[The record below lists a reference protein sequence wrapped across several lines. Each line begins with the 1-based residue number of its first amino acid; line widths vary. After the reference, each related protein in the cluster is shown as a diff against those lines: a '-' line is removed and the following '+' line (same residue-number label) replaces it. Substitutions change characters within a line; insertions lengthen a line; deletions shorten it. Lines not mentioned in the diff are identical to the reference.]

1 MSTPLYPIVGSYDG
15 PRITVDDYLKDP
27 LRIPALVLD
36 IMTNQF
42 IIETVLRNA
51 GANQSGAVRYEKS
64 VPLYANSD
72 TNIRAEFAEV
82 PAATGSVG
90 ELLVAYSYERALAIT
105 VSDEMRRRQV
115 VDTVNRQ
122 LTQVKN
128 TMVRSWNKA
137 FFSLLDQIIDQQSA
151 PSVYQINN
159 GSGTSGVS
167 GVANASFSQSG
178 NYGSYGTWLSGSTG
192 TSNFADE
199 RWDSPAVQNGSWSG
213 SSTAGT
219 SFWGPNL
226 IRGHISDAIWLIE
239 NAQYMAAGQTDNYFG
254 FEPDT
259 MIINHTAKLALF
271 KSVDFARPYI
281 GDAATSSIQYTGL
294 LPRKIMNLDVLVSRQ
309 CPANSAYILQRNRLG
324 FYSDE
329 VPLTASPLY
338 RDEPRKLWR
347 SDVQRAAAMGLD
359 QPQAVCRIDNIL
371 VNPGGG
377 PATATASTWPAG
389 SDTGGGI

>member
-36 IMTNQF
+36 IMANEF

-64 VPLYANSD
+64 VPLYANND

-82 PAATGSVG
+82 PAVTGSVG
-90 ELLVAYSYERALAIT
+90 EILVAYSYERALAIT

-115 VDTVNRQ
+115 VDPVNRQ

-137 FFSLLDQIIDQQSA
+137 FFSLMDQIIDQQSS
-151 PSVYQINN
+151 PSVYQLNH
-159 GSGTSGVS
+159 GSGN
-167 GVANASFSQSG
+167 NATFTPQG
-178 NYGSYGTWLSGSTG
+178 NYSSYGMWTAG
-192 TSNFADE
+192 TDGGTADE
-199 RWDSPAVQNGSWSG
+199 RWDSSAVQAGNTG
-213 SSTAGT
+213 SSN
-219 SFWGPNL
+219 FWGPNL
-226 IRGHISDAIWLIE
+226 IRGHISDSIWLIE
-239 NAQYMAAGQTDNYFG
+239 NAQYQAAGQTDNFFG

-259 MIINHTAKLALF
+259 LIINHTAKLALF

-309 CPANSAYILQRNRLG
+309 CPANSAYVVQRNRLG

-338 RDEPRKLWR
+338 RDEPRKSWR

-377 PATATASTWPAG
+377 PATVTSSTYPVGPDLPAQGSGTA
-389 SDTGGGI
+389 GII

>member
-36 IMTNQF
+36 IMANEF

-64 VPLYANSD
+64 VPLYANND

-82 PAATGSVG
+82 PAVTGSVG
-90 ELLVAYSYERALAIT
+90 EILVAYSYERALAIT

-115 VDTVNRQ
+115 VDPVNRQ

-128 TMVRSWNKA
+128 TMVRAWNKA
-137 FFSLLDQIIDQQSA
+137 FFSLMDQIIDQQSA
-151 PSVYQINN
+151 PSVYQLNHGT
-159 GSGTSGVS
+159 GS
-167 GVANASFSQSG
+167 NASFLLGGS
-178 NYGSYGTWLSGSTG
+178 NYSSYGTWTSGVDGG
-192 TSNFADE
+192 TTDE
-199 RWDSPAVQNGSWSG
+199 RWDSAAVQAGNTG
-213 SSTAGT
+213 SSN
-219 SFWGPNL
+219 FWGPNL
-226 IRGHISDAIWLIE
+226 IRGHVSDAIWLIE
-239 NAQYMAAGQTDNYFG
+239 NAQYQAAGQTDNFFG

-338 RDEPRKLWR
+338 RDEPRKSWR

-371 VNPGGG
+371 INPAGG
-377 PATATASTWPAG
+377 PATVTSAG
-389 SDTGGGI
+389 TYPVGAETGGVV

>member
-36 IMTNQF
+36 IMANEF

-90 ELLVAYSYERALAIT
+90 EILVAYSYERALAIT

-115 VDTVNRQ
+115 VDPVNRQ

-137 FFSLLDQIIDQQSA
+137 FFSLMDQIIDQQSA
-151 PSVYQINN
+151 PSVYQLNHGTGTN
-159 GSGTSGVS
+159 ATFAQGTS
-167 GVANASFSQSG
+167 
-178 NYGSYGTWLSGSTG
+178 NYASYGTWQGG
-192 TSNFADE
+192 TDGGTADE
-199 RWDSPAVQNGSWSG
+199 RWDSSAVQNGNTG
-213 SSTAGT
+213 SSN
-219 SFWGPNL
+219 FWGPNL

-239 NAQYMAAGQTDNYFG
+239 NAQYNAAGQTDNYFG

-259 MIINHTAKLALF
+259 LIINHTAKLALF

-338 RDEPRKLWR
+338 RDEPRKMWR

-371 VNPGGG
+371 INPGGG
-377 PATATASTWPAG
+377 PATVTATGTYPGASG
-389 SDTGGGI
+389 ETGGAI

>member
-1 MSTPLYPIVGSYDG
+1 MSSPLYPIVGSYDG

-36 IMTNQF
+36 IMANEF

-90 ELLVAYSYERALAIT
+90 EILVAYSYERALAIT

-115 VDTVNRQ
+115 VDPVNRQ

-137 FFSLLDQIIDQQSA
+137 FFSLLDQIIDSQPA
-151 PSVYQINN
+151 PPVYQINN
-159 GSGTSGVS
+159 GGNGAT
-167 GVANASFSQSG
+167 NATFSAAGSTYSS
-178 NYGSYGTWLSGSTG
+178 YGSWTAGAAGTN
-192 TSNFADE
+192 NFADE
-199 RWDSPAVQNGSWSG
+199 RWDSAAVQNGSWSG
-213 SSTAGT
+213 GT
-219 SFWGPNL
+219 SASTGMWGPNL

-239 NAQYMAAGQTDNYFG
+239 NAQYQATGQTDNFFG

-259 MIINHTAKLALF
+259 LIINHTAKLALF

-281 GDAATSSIQYTGL
+281 GDAATSSIQYTGV

-309 CPANSAYILQRNRLG
+309 CPANSAYVVQRNRLG

-347 SDVQRAAAMGLD
+347 SDVQRSAAMGLD

-371 VNPGGG
+371 VNPSG
-377 PATATASTWPAG
+377 PAAATASAWPAG
-389 SDTGGGI
+389 GDTGGVV

>member
-36 IMTNQF
+36 IMANEF
-42 IIETVLRNA
+42 IVETVLRNA

-90 ELLVAYSYERALAIT
+90 EILVAYSYERALAIT

-115 VDTVNRQ
+115 VDPVNRQ

-137 FFSLLDQIIDQQSA
+137 FFSLLDQIIDAQSS
-151 PSVYQINN
+151 PPVYQLNN
-159 GSGTSGVS
+159 GGNGATNATYYAGGTTYS
-167 GVANASFSQSG
+167 
-178 NYGSYGTWLSGSTG
+178 SYGTWSAGSAG
-192 TSNFADE
+192 TNNFADE
-199 RWDSPAVQNGSWSG
+199 RWDSAAVQNGSWSG
-213 SSTAGT
+213 GTTASTGM
-219 SFWGPNL
+219 WGPNL
-226 IRGHISDAIWLIE
+226 IRGHISDAIWLVE
-239 NAQYMAAGQTDNYFG
+239 NAQYQAAGQTDNFFG

-259 MIINHTAKLALF
+259 LIINHTAKLALF

-309 CPANSAYILQRNRLG
+309 CPANSAYVVQRNRLG

-338 RDEPRKLWR
+338 RDEPRKMWR

-371 VNPGGG
+371 VNPGG
-377 PATATASTWPAG
+377 PASATAAAYPAG
-389 SDTGGGI
+389 SDTGGVV

>member
-1 MSTPLYPIVGSYDG
+1 MSSPTYPIVGSYDG
-15 PRITVDDYLKDP
+15 QRITVDDYLKDP
-27 LRIPALVLD
+27 LRIPALVID
-36 IMTNQF
+36 IMANEF

-64 VPLYANSD
+64 VPLYANND
-72 TNIRAEFAEV
+72 TGIRAEFAEV
-82 PAATGSVG
+82 PAVTGSVG
-90 ELLVAYSYERALAIT
+90 EILVAYSYERALAIT

-115 VDTVNRQ
+115 VDPVNRQ

-128 TMVRSWNKA
+128 TMVRAWNKA
-137 FFSLLDQIIDQQSA
+137 FFSLMDQIIDSQAA
-151 PSVYQINN
+151 PPIYQINN
-159 GSGTSGVS
+159 GGNGAT
-167 GVANASFSQSG
+167 NAAFSLG
-178 NYGSYGTWLSGSTG
+178 NSAYSSYGTWQSGGAG
-192 TSNFADE
+192 TTNFADE
-199 RWDSPAVQNGSWSG
+199 RWDSAPVQNGSWSG
-213 SSTAGT
+213 TTTPGT

-226 IRGHISDAIWLIE
+226 IRAHISDAIWLIE
-239 NAQYMAAGQTDNYFG
+239 NAQYNAVGQNDNFFG

-259 MIINHTAKLALF
+259 LIINHTAKLALF

-294 LPRKIMNLDVLVSRQ
+294 LPRKILNLDVLVSRQ
-309 CPANSAYILQRNRLG
+309 CPANSAYVVQRNRLG

-338 RDEPRKLWR
+338 RDEPRKSWR

-371 VNPGGG
+371 VNPAGG
-377 PATATASTWPAG
+377 PSTVAAG
-389 SDTGGGI
+389 TTYPTGTETGGLI

>member
-1 MSTPLYPIVGSYDG
+1 VSTPLYPIVGSYDG

-27 LRIPALVLD
+27 LRIPALVID
-36 IMTNQF
+36 IMANEF

-64 VPLYANSD
+64 VPLYANQD

-82 PAATGSVG
+82 PAVTGSVG
-90 ELLVAYSYERALAIT
+90 EILVAYSYERALAIS

-115 VDTVNRQ
+115 IDPVNRQ

-128 TMVRSWNKA
+128 TMVRAWNKA
-137 FFSLLDQIIDQQSA
+137 FFSLLDQIIDQQSQ
-151 PSVYQINN
+151 PPVYQLNH
-159 GSGTSGVS
+159 GAGT
-167 GVANASFSQSG
+167 NAAFTQQG
-178 NYGSYGTWLSGSTG
+178 QYGSYGTWLSGTDG
-192 TSNFADE
+192 GVTDE
-199 RWDSPAVQNGSWSG
+199 RWDSAAVQSG
-213 SSTAGT
+213 NNANPTA
-219 SFWGPNL
+219 FWGPNL
-226 IRGHISDAIWLIE
+226 IRGHISDAIWVVE
-239 NAQYMAAGQTDNYFG
+239 NAQYNAAGQTDNFFG

-259 MIINHTAKLALF
+259 IIINHTAKLSLF

-281 GDAATSSIQYTGL
+281 GDVASSSIQYTGV

-309 CPANSAYILQRNRLG
+309 CPPNSAYVLQRNRIG

-347 SDVQRAAAMGLD
+347 SDVQRGAAMGLD
-359 QPQAVCRIDNIL
+359 QPQAMCRIDNIMI
-371 VNPGGG
+371 NPGGG
-377 PATATASTWPAG
+377 PATEAISGYPLIQDAPATGATT
-389 SDTGGGI
+389 DIGGVI

>member
-36 IMTNQF
+36 IMANEF

-82 PAATGSVG
+82 PTATGSVG
-90 ELLVAYSYERALAIT
+90 EILVAYSYERALAIT
-105 VSDEMRRRQV
+105 VSDEMRRRQM
-115 VDTVNRQ
+115 VDPVNRQ

-137 FFSLLDQIIDQQSA
+137 FFSLMDQIIDQQSS
-151 PSVYQINN
+151 PSVYQLNA
-159 GSGTSGVS
+159 GTG
-167 GVANASFSQSG
+167 GNAMFSASG
-178 NYGSYGTWLSGSTG
+178 NYSSYGNWAVG
-192 TSNFADE
+192 TDGGTADE
-199 RWDSPAVQNGSWSG
+199 RWDSSAVQNGNTG
-213 SSTAGT
+213 SSN
-219 SFWGPNL
+219 FWGPNL
-226 IRGHISDAIWLIE
+226 IRGHVSDAIWLVE
-239 NAQYMAAGQTDNYFG
+239 NAQYQAAGQTDNFFA

-259 MIINHTAKLALF
+259 LIINHTAKLALF

-309 CPANSAYILQRNRLG
+309 CPANSAYVLQRNRLG

-347 SDVQRAAAMGLD
+347 SDVQRGSAMGLD

-371 VNPGGG
+371 INPGGG
-377 PATATASTWPAG
+377 PATATAAAFPAG
-389 SDTGGGI
+389 ADTGGKI

>member
-1 MSTPLYPIVGSYDG
+1 MSTPLYPIAGSYDG

-36 IMTNQF
+36 IMANEF

-64 VPLYANSD
+64 VPLYANND

-90 ELLVAYSYERALAIT
+90 EILVAYSYERALAIT

-115 VDTVNRQ
+115 VDPVNRQ

-137 FFSLLDQIIDQQSA
+137 FFSLLDQIIDQQTN
-151 PSVYQINN
+151 PPVYQINN
-159 GSGTSGVS
+159 GGNGAS
-167 GVANASFSQSG
+167 NATFQLAGSTYS
-178 NYGSYGTWLSGSTG
+178 SYGNWTAGAAG
-192 TSNFADE
+192 TNNFADE
-199 RWDSPAVQNGSWSG
+199 RWDSAAVQNGSWSG
-213 SSTAGT
+213 GT
-219 SFWGPNL
+219 SASTGMWGPNL

-239 NAQYMAAGQTDNYFG
+239 NAQYNAAGQTDNFFG

-259 MIINHTAKLALF
+259 LIINHTAKLALF

-281 GDAATSSIQYTGL
+281 GDAATSSIQYTGV

-309 CPANSAYILQRNRLG
+309 CPANSAYVVQRNRLG

-371 VNPGGG
+371 VNPSG
-377 PATATASTWPAG
+377 PAAATASGWPATG
-389 SDTGGGI
+389 DTGGTI